1 MFKFTLVLRTG
12 LAVTLVC
19 ACVGQSTQWPHF
31 EVASVKPVADDV
43 PRRFSGGPGSSDPTR
58 ITYTRALLPTLIADA
73 YSIRPDQVS
82 GPNWIDNDGYAV
94 TATLPAGTTKD
105 QLRLMTRSLL
115 AERFG
120 LKFHMETREISGFE
134 LLVARGG
141 PKVKPSPPLE
151 NGYSD
156 SSKSGDF
163 ASPATDADGFPVP
176 PLNSKFAARATDGLL
191 RMTFRRA
198 SIALL
203 ADRLSAMDVYMS
215 HGPRS
220 NPTNSPGP
228 IDTFRVF
235 DRTGLSGEFDFHL
248 EFPMPTSQRQ
258 LTRETGSDGVP
269 VAADPDIRANLS
281 GTLEKQLGLKLS
293 QGKIKI
299 DHMVID
305 HVERTP
311 VGN

>member
-1 MFKFTLVLRTG
+1 
-12 LAVTLVC
+12 
-19 ACVGQSTQWPHF
+19 
-31 EVASVKPVADDV
+31 V

-58 ITYTRALLPTLIADA
+58 ITYTRVLLPTLILDA
-73 YSIRPDQVS
+73 YSIRPDQIS
-82 GPNWIDNDGYAV
+82 GPNWIDKDGYAV

-120 LKFHMETREISGFE
+120 LKFHIETREISGFE

-141 PKVKPSPPLE
+141 PKVKQSPPLE
-151 NGYSD
+151 DGYLD
-156 SSKSGDF
+156 SPKSGDF
-163 ASPATDADGFPVP
+163 ASPATDAEGFPVP
-176 PLNSKFAARATDGLL
+176 ALNSKFAARATDGIL

-198 SIALL
+198 SMALL
-203 ADRLSAMDVYMS
+203 ADRLSVMDVYMS
-215 HGPRS
+215 NGPRS
-220 NPTNSPGP
+220 NPMNGLVPT
-228 IDTFRVF
+228 DTFRVV

-258 LTRETGSDGVP
+258 LARETGSDGIL
-269 VAADPDIRANLS
+269 VATDPDMRANLS
-281 GTLEKQLGLKLS
+281 GALEKQLGLKFGP
-293 QGKIKI
+293 GKIKV